1 MKAPQKPRKKL
12 SATQNRKRRWLN
24 TPAGKKWLAQKQQEQ
39 VDRELLHQM
48 NAWL

>member
-12 SATQNRKRRWLN
+12 SATQNRKRWLN
-24 TPAGKKWLAQKQQEQ
+24 TPAGRKWLAQKQQEQ

>member
-12 SATQNRKRRWLN
+12 SATQNRKRWLN
-24 TPAGKKWLAQKQQEQ
+24 SPAGRKWLAQKQQEQ